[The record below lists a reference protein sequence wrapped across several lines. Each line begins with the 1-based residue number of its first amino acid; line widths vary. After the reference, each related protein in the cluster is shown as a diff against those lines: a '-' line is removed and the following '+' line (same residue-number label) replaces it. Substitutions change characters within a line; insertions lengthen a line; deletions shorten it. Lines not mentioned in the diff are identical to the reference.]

1 MTDNKKYKGE
11 KKDEWF
17 VLTALISRRL
27 AYPLAVFFCKLG
39 ISANAVTIMG
49 GLSWVLSAP
58 AMILAG
64 WLLGRGISS
73 AAYWFLGTSLLL
85 VNLGYILDVADGSV
99 ARMTG
104 SSSSAG
110 YFLDYVFHLVFHPM
124 YFCSIGIF
132 LYLIS
137 GWVGYLVIGVLSI
150 CSGWGVSFSAKEH
163 VLCEHVAKNSID
175 LSNFSDD
182 DRYRFFVDSAV
193 TRQTVTEKRDFR
205 KLCTALIKELLLFPG
220 QYTTFSIVIIVDLIL
235 SRFTSADF
243 ILLKIMFMGLAVI
256 TTLRVPFRIRREYMT
271 LAAYDEFRKRGT

>member
-1 MTDNKKYKGE
+1 
-11 KKDEWF
+11 
-17 VLTALISRRL
+17 
-27 AYPLAVFFCKLG
+27 
-39 ISANAVTIMG
+39 MG
-49 GLSWVLSAP
+49 GLFWVLSAP

-64 WLLGRGISS
+64 WLFGQGNSS
-73 AAYWFLGTSLLL
+73 AAYWLLGTSLVL

-271 LAAYDEFRKRGT
+271 LVDYDEFRKRGT